1 VQVVGKKDPGP
12 EGPSHRRGFWTRQ
25 RANLRYSAY
34 LFRRNPLSVFGL
46 AIVAV
51 FILIAILAP
60 VLVTTDPLEPH
71 SGLTDLP
78 PSATNW
84 MGTDSSGMDIYSR
97 VIYAS
102 RVDLMVAGV
111 SVALSLVIGV
121 PVGALSGYFG
131 GVVDDVIM
139 RILDSLQAFPSYI
152 LAMAIVAAVGQD
164 LSNIIWV
171 LAFVSFPI
179 YARLIRAQMLSVKES
194 QFAEAARC
202 LGNSPLRIIFRH
214 LLPNCM
220 GPIWVQGSLNA
231 GHALLLAASLSFIGL
246 GVRIPT
252 PEWGLMVS
260 MGSRNVVFG
269 EWWQSFFPGVAI
281 FLAVLGFNLLGDG
294 LQDVFD
300 PKRR

>member
-1 VQVVGKKDPGP
+1 MQ
-12 EGPSHRRGFWTRQ
+12 RRGFWSRQ
-25 RANLRYSAY
+25 RENLRYGAY
-34 LFRRNPLSVFGL
+34 LFRRNPLSVVGL
-46 AIVAV
+46 VIVAL
-51 FILIAILAP
+51 FIVIAILAP
-60 VLVTTDPLEPH
+60 LLATADPLQPD
-71 SGLTDLP
+71 SARTDLP
-78 PSATNW
+78 PSAAHW

-97 VIYAS
+97 VVYAA
-102 RVDLMVAGV
+102 RVDLYVACI
-111 SVALSLVIGV
+111 SVLLSLLIGL
-121 PVGALSGYFG
+121 PVGAISGYFG
-131 GVVDDVIM
+131 GVVDDIIM
-139 RILDSLQAFPSYI
+139 RVLDSLQAFPSYI
-152 LAMAIVAAVGQD
+152 LAMAIVASVGQE
-164 LSNIIWV
+164 LSNIIAV

-202 LGNSPLRIIFRH
+202 LGNSSLRIIFRH

-220 GPIWVQGSLNA
+220 GPIWVQGSLQA

-246 GVRIPT
+246 GVQIPT

-260 MGSRNVVFG
+260 MGARNVVFG
-269 EWWQSFFPGVAI
+269 EWWQSFFPGIAI

>member
-1 VQVVGKKDPGP
+1 MQVVGKKDPGP
-12 EGPSHRRGFWTRQ
+12 GGPSQRRGFWTRQ
-25 RANLRYSAY
+25 RANLRYGAY

-111 SVALSLVIGV
+111 SVALSLLIGV

-246 GVRIPT
+246 GVQIPT